1 MALKL
6 LNPGLRPLGM
16 FDLDDADNENLVGG
30 EYVELQDDDNAV
42 EAYAADAGQLTA
54 NESIVSFARASRTAG
69 RLGGLADEGIEG
81 YGTLFGELIGSTA
94 GQATS
99 QSGAVVIGPRT
110 NAGSGKVTVWAQAG
124 LYGVTDEGTEGD
136 LAAAAQN
143 ALLSANGTSGLLQ
156 TTVAGDDVALMVGAM
171 SDTSLVSTTNA
182 AAGIASATEYWAV
195 FYLGN
200 AVATNAG
207 A

>member
-16 FDLDDADNENLVGG
+16 FDLDDADATNLVGG
-30 EYVELQDDDNAV
+30 EYVELQTDDNTV
-42 EAYAADAGQLTA
+42 EAYAADAGQLLDGDD
-54 NESIVSFARASRTAG
+54 SIVSFARGSRTAG
-69 RLGGLADEGIEG
+69 SLGGLADDGVAG
-81 YGTLFGELIGSTA
+81 YGTLFGEMIGSTA

-99 QSGAVVIGPRT
+99 QSGAVVIGPQT
-110 NAGSGKVTVWAQAG
+110 NAGSGKVTVFATAG
-124 LYGVTDEGTEGD
+124 LYGVTDGTGTE
-136 LAAAAQN
+136 LPAAAAN
-143 ALLSANGTSGLLQ
+143 AVLSANGTTGLLQ
-156 TTVAGDDVALMVGAM
+156 TTGAGDDVAIHVGAM

-182 AAGIASATEYWAV
+182 AAGLASATEYFAV

-200 AVATNAG
+200 SAATDAT